1 VFATGGSDGCR
12 GRCGDHHL
20 GLIEVALDHRTQ
32 DYSDSVW
39 QYFGTLPYCE
49 RLFQRHM
56 AWRIFD
62 LGRLLSGGIAD
73 PERQPG
79 VLDLCWKDSGF
90 RSLALYDIPHVALSN
105 NITYQHTDQFALW
118 WGYTPESI

>member
-1 VFATGGSDGCR
+1 VFATGGNDGCR

-20 GLIEVALDHRTQ
+20 GLIEAALGHLLRRRPRHCMAVFRHSSLSREIVSAA
-32 DYSDSVW
+32 YGMA
-39 QYFGTLPYCE
+39 YFG
-49 RLFQRHM
+49 
-56 AWRIFD
+56 

-90 RSLALYDIPHVALSN
+90 RSLALYDIPHLALSN
-105 NITYQHTDQFALW
+105 NITLSTYRSVCL
-118 WGYTPESI
+118 